1 MIIKYGSNHNSA
13 LQSIYIADV
22 NMDKSGIELYH
33 KVIIDRFNTLGFT
46 GALFLSSNEISKGN
60 HKTEAEE
67 NVDRLSKED
76 ADLILYY
83 IGGDLDD
90 EAIEKLFND
99 IGKNASKAIIGCRE
113 YSNARKVVNILD
125 PNAPTTIEDTVTLA
139 FNRINQ
145 KVKFNSF
152 K

>member
-1 MIIKYGSNHNSA
+1 MSCNA
-13 LQSIYIADV
+13 LNQSKAKIY
-22 NMDKSGIELYH
+22 
-33 KVIIDRFNTLGFT
+33 
-46 GALFLSSNEISKGN
+46 
-60 HKTEAEE
+60 
-67 NVDRLSKED
+67 
-76 ADLILYY
+76 
-83 IGGDLDD
+83 
-90 EAIEKLFND
+90 ND